1 MMRDEELIDIL
12 HHPMLEWSRYQLAE
26 VLAHYFRLRVRGV
39 KRLPSSGRAIL
50 IANHSGFAGFDA
62 MMIGHLVRKYAKRSY
77 KMVAHRAYFDMF
89 QTLRVIA
96 RAVGFTEAKM
106 AKAMEILEQEEL
118 LVVFPEGERGNFKSS
133 WQRYH
138 MRPFHTG
145 FLRLAIATGAPI
157 IPCLVVGAEE
167 SNFNFGNIDLSKYI
181 PHLVVPLPVNI
192 LPLPAKWSIE
202 FLPPIDLGPTSTKL
216 LDDHEWIQHKTAV
229 IQAAMQRQLSK
240 RVAAR
245 SGIYW

>member
-1 MMRDEELIDIL
+1 MRDEELIDIL
-12 HHPMLEWSRYQLAE
+12 HHPAIEWSRYQLAE
-26 VLAHYFRLRVRGV
+26 LLARYFRLRVHGV

-62 MMIGHLVRKYAKRSY
+62 MMIGHLVRKYAKRPY

-89 QTLRVIA
+89 QALRVVA

-106 AKAMEILEQEEL
+106 ARAVETLEHDEL
-118 LVVFPEGERGNFKSS
+118 LIVFPEGELGNFKSS
-133 WQRYH
+133 WHRYE

-167 SNFNFGNIDLSKYI
+167 TNFNLGNIDLTRFVA
-181 PHLVVPLPVNI
+181 HLVVPLPVNI

-202 FLPPIDLGPTSTKL
+202 FLPPLDLGPTSTQL
-216 LDDHEWIQHKTAV
+216 LDDHEWVQHKTAA
-229 IQAAMQRQLSK
+229 IHATMQRKLSK
-240 RVAAR
+240 KVAAR